1 MRNVTWKDIV
11 EVVGIAAIVASLVF
25 VGLQMRQAQSIAIA
39 DSYQQQ
45 AVATLAKSELAT
57 MHSEL
62 VAKANRGESLSDAE
76 TFSLSQYVIARWQN
90 AFFTTRR
97 AWYLERPTIGPTRNF
112 VSFLCNNPGPREF
125 WRNQTDSLE
134 AASLDSPLESFTND
148 INSKLEKR
156 CGQ

>member
-76 TFSLSQYVIARWQN
+76 TFALSEYVVARWQN
-90 AFFTTRR
+90 AYFTMRR
-97 AWYLERPTIGPTRNF
+97 ASYLERPTNGPVRNF
-112 VSFLCNNPGPREF
+112 SSFLCNNPGPREF
-125 WRNQTDSLE
+125 WENQADSLV
-134 AASLDSPLESFTND
+134 ATSRGSPLESFAND
-148 INSKLEKR
+148 IDSNLDNR